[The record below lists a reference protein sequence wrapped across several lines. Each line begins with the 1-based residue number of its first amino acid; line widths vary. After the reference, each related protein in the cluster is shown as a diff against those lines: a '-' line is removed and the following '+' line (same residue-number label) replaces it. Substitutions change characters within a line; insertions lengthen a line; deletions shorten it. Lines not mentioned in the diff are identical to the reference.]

1 MTTSDKNLGE
11 LLAEIAGTRGVT
23 AEKLS
28 ELTNIPKRYIA
39 ALFDNDIKS
48 MPAAP
53 YVRGYLVKIAS
64 VLGVDP
70 EPLHD
75 AYRRLNLRTSGRD
88 DNLPKNRFALAK
100 NRRGLILITL
110 VVIALIGFGSI
121 RLNALL
127 GIPVIDIN
135 LPAKVGDRDYME
147 TREPTIVVEGKIGT
161 KDSISI
167 YDVEIPTDGAGNFS
181 EEVVLDKG
189 INIFKITVKRFLGR
203 ETTIIRKVFYV
214 VDEAQENIIQEQ
226 ESEEQQAE
234 QQQTEPEGE
243 SAE

>member
-11 LLAEIAGTRGVT
+11 LLAEIAGTRGVA

-39 ALFDNDIKS
+39 ALFDNDIKN

-53 YVRGYLVKIAS
+53 YVRGYLAKIAS

-75 AYRRLNLRTSGRD
+75 AYRRLDLRTSGRND
-88 DNLPKNRFALAK
+88 SLPKNRFAIVKSRRSLIWIALAAV
-100 NRRGLILITL
+100 
-110 VVIALIGFGSI
+110 VVIYFGSV

-127 GIPVIDIN
+127 GIPMIDIN
-135 LPAKVGDRDYME
+135 LPSKVGDRDYME
-147 TREPTIVVEGKIGT
+147 TRGATIVIEGKIDT

-167 YDVEIPTDGAGNFS
+167 YDEPIPTDGNGNFS
-181 EEVVLDKG
+181 KEVILDKG
-189 INIFKITVKRFLGR
+189 LNTFKITVKRFLGR

-214 VDEAQENIIQEQ
+214 VDEVQENIIQEQ
-226 ESEEQQAE
+226 EIEE
-234 QQQTEPEGE
+234 QTEPQEGE
-243 SAE
+243 GGIAE